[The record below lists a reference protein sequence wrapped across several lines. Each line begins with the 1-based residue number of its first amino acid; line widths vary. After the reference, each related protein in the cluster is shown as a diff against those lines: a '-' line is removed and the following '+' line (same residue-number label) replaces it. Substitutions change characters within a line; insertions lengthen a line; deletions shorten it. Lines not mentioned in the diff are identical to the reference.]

1 MLTNLDATAEKFDAL
16 ELRMRILL
24 TLVGLA
30 ILYMLFDLFWF
41 GSTDQQIKNVNT
53 KIEKSKIQIS
63 ELIDMQTSLNSS
75 VTKTRNNPKHQRIVV
90 LNEQIEQV
98 RKSLLEKTVNLVP
111 AEEMANVLKSII
123 ESTKSLR
130 LQSLTKQ
137 QTAELS
143 EHQTP
148 RKNDNQEAVIKL
160 YRHSVEIVLIGNY
173 IATYEFL
180 RTLENMERKVAF
192 DSFEYNVAEYPEAEV
207 KLIVS
212 TLSLEK
218 EWIGG

>member
-53 KIEKSKIQIS
+53 KIETSKTQIS

-111 AEEMANVLKSII
+111 PEEMANVLKNII
-123 ESTKSLR
+123 KSTKSLR

-148 RKNDNQEAVIKL
+148 LKSDNQEAAIKL

-207 KLIVS
+207 KLIIS